1 MVKIC
6 SFMSKSSRKWAVSF
20 CSTPLCF
27 TSSTSGLVWAVVL
40 QQHRVS
46 RLPPAPGGLR
56 EGLRLRQWSCRG
68 EWWRSGVWEQGGKA
82 HGKRRRGRGAG
93 VRDGSLVAVAP
104 LEGPG
109 AALHL
114 AQAADGVEDDR
125 GSVDGQL
132 RKVQVG
138 SYLAVQAGPNP
149 VLQVGREGSRL
160 GNQI

>member
-1 MVKIC
+1 M
-6 SFMSKSSRKWAVSF
+6 R
-20 CSTPLCF
+20 
-27 TSSTSGLVWAVVL
+27 
-40 QQHRVS
+40 
-46 RLPPAPGGLR
+46 
-56 EGLRLRQWSCRG
+56 
-68 EWWRSGVWEQGGKA
+68 EQGGKA
-82 HGKRRRGRGAG
+82 HGERRRGRGAG
-93 VRDGSLVAVAP
+93 VRHGSLVAVAP

-160 GNQI
+160 GSQI